1 MPASIRRRSP
11 TPLCRRS
18 LTVAA
23 ALALSGCIVAPAAAA
38 PAAPTPSATVVGAG
52 SIGLR
57 LLDAPIAA
65 RDDPRARIYIVDRM
79 APGAVILRH
88 IAVTNTTPSVA
99 HVLLYGAAAS
109 LANGAFLGAAGHT
122 VNELSSWT
130 SVQPGVLT
138 VPAGG
143 QAIAMVSLAI
153 PRTASPGE
161 RYGVVWA
168 QVTSASR
175 PNGGVVQVSRVG
187 VRMYVSVGSGGA
199 PAANFV
205 IASLTAE
212 RTADGRPIVVA
223 AVRNTG
229 GRALDMSGSLRLS
242 GGPGGLGAGP
252 FPAALGTTL
261 AIGDT
266 EPVAIALDKQLPAGP
281 WNVEIT
287 LRSGLV
293 EHQARATLT
302 FPATGAAQAVPITPP
317 RGHWLLPLLTGF
329 AGLSLLALVLRGAI
343 ARRRRHDGRP
353 SCQGPRHAAPSSA

>member
-1 MPASIRRRSP
+1 
-11 TPLCRRS
+11 
-18 LTVAA
+18 
-23 ALALSGCIVAPAAAA
+23 
-38 PAAPTPSATVVGAG
+38 
-52 SIGLR
+52 LR

-65 RDDPRARIYIVDRM
+65 RIDPRARIYIVDQI
-79 APGAVILRH
+79 APGAVIVRH
-88 IAVTNTTPSVA
+88 IAVTNTTSSVA
-99 HVLLYGAAAS
+99 HVLLYAAAAS
-109 LANGAFLGAAGHT
+109 LANGAFLGGAGHT

-130 SVQPGVLT
+130 SVQPGALT

-143 QAIAMVSLAI
+143 QAIATVALAI
-153 PRTASPGE
+153 PRDASRGE

-168 QVTSASR
+168 QVTGR
-175 PNGGVVQVSRVG
+175 LDGDVVQVSRVG
-187 VRMYVSVGSGGA
+187 IRLYISVGAGGA

-212 RTADGRPIVVA
+212 RTADGRPMVVA

-252 FPAALGTTL
+252 FAATLGTTL
-261 AIGDT
+261 AIGDS
-266 EPVAIALDKQLPAGP
+266 EPVTIALDKQLPAGP

-287 LRSGLV
+287 LRSALI

-317 RGHWLLPLLTGF
+317 RNHWPMPLLTGF

-343 ARRRRHDGRP
+343 ARRRRH
-353 SCQGPRHAAPSSA
+353 HAAPSSA

>member
-1 MPASIRRRSP
+1 MPSSATPTASTP
-11 TPLCRRS
+11 TA
-18 LTVAA
+18 TVA
-23 ALALSGCIVAPAAAA
+23 
-38 PAAPTPSATVVGAG
+38 GAG

-65 RDDPRARIYIVDRM
+65 RNDPRARIYIVDRM

-88 IAVTNTTPSVA
+88 IAVTNTTPSA
-99 HVLLYGAAAS
+99 ARVLLYAAAAS
-109 LANGAFLGAAGHT
+109 LANGGFLGGAGHT

-130 SVQPGVLT
+130 SVRPGAVT

-143 QAIAMVSLAI
+143 QAIAMVSVAI
-153 PRTASPGE
+153 PRDASPGE

-168 QVTSASR
+168 QVTGR
-175 PNGGVVQVSRVG
+175 PDGGVVQVSRVG
-187 VRMYVSVGSGGA
+187 IRLYISVGSGGA

-252 FPAALGTTL
+252 FAATLGTTL
-261 AIGDT
+261 AIGDI
-266 EPVAIALDKQLPAGP
+266 EPVAIALDRQLPAGP

-287 LRSGLV
+287 LRSALI

-317 RGHWLLPLLTGF
+317 TSHWLIPLLTGLG
-329 AGLSLLALVLRGAI
+329 GLCLLALVLRGAI
-343 ARRRRHDGRP
+343 ARRRRRGGRP
-353 SCQGPRHAAPSSA
+353 NCQGPRHAAPSSA